1 MYRILIIGDQQTDD
15 HLIQSPWSCPQSL
28 WYNFTIMEES
38 RTFYP
43 PKRMGTILQI
53 FLILVF
59 SSGGG
64 WGIWGISNVQVALK
78 LLPYLALILLFLAT
92 VPFLFYRLYSLH
104 RSFYTLARGGI
115 SLQWGWRSENIPMDQ
130 VNWVHRLEDL
140 ETAPQ
145 PPVLRWPGSVIGT
158 RRFQR
163 GPEVEYLASRNS
175 GLVLIAAGSKYY
187 AITPL
192 VVSDFLSTYQDL
204 TELGTIFALPTQS
217 IRPTKILSELSAKK
231 PILWIFLTGL
241 MLNISLLIW
250 TLLVIPG
257 RETVSLGFTP
267 AGVPREPLESVRLIL
282 FPIINTTAY
291 LGNLV
296 LGLFLFRNQENR
308 FLAYILWGG
317 SVLIAIL
324 FHIGMAFIL

>member
-1 MYRILIIGDQQTDD
+1 
-15 HLIQSPWSCPQSL
+15 
-28 WYNFTIMEES
+28 MEES

-43 PKRMGTILQI
+43 PKRTGTLLQI
-53 FLILVF
+53 FLILIF
-59 SSGGG
+59 SSGGV
-64 WGIWGISNVQVALK
+64 WGIWGISNVQVALE
-78 LLPYLALILLFLAT
+78 LLPYLALIVLFLAS
-92 VPFLFYRLYSLH
+92 VPFLIYRLYALH
-104 RSFYTLARGGI
+104 RSFYTLERGGI

-130 VNWVHRLEDL
+130 VKWVHRLEDL

-163 GPEVEYLASRNS
+163 GPEVEYLASMNS

-187 AITPL
+187 AISPFS
-192 VVSDFLSTYQDL
+192 VSDFLSTYQDL
-204 TELGTIFALPTQS
+204 TELGTIFALPTES
-217 IRPTKILSELSAKK
+217 IRPTLILSELSANK
-231 PILWIFLTGL
+231 PILGMFLAGL
-241 MLNISLLIW
+241 VLNISMLIW

-267 AGVPREPLESVRLIL
+267 AGVPHEALESVRLIL

-291 LGNLV
+291 LGNLF
-296 LGLFLFRNQENR
+296 LGLFLFRNPENR

-317 SVLIAIL
+317 SVLIALL